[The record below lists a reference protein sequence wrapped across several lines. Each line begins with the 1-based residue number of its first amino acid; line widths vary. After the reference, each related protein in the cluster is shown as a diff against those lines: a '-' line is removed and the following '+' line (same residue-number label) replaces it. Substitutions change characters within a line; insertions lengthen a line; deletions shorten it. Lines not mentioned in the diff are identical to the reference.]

1 LTIEEIDNA
10 LKRPGSPAMPVRADI
25 TPPDRARDAHIV
37 EFFEKNDRNVSKTVR
52 ALAMHRRSLQRF
64 LEKSKIVVSADG
76 EGPTDIAFGR
86 AKRLVRL
93 WSLMIQTGK

>member
-1 LTIEEIDNA
+1 M
-10 LKRPGSPAMPVRADI
+10 PAPEDI
-25 TPPDRARDAHIV
+25 TPPDRARDAHII
-37 EFFEKNDRNVSKTVR
+37 EFFEKNDRNVSKTAR
-52 ALAMHRRSLQRF
+52 PLAMQRRSLQRF

-76 EGPTDIAFGR
+76 EGRTDIAFGR